1 MNGLILVTVI
11 LYGLVLSVL
20 FIYGLNFFYHSYL
33 THKHRGPDP
42 EPFPMDHHPKVTVQI
57 PIYNERYVARRV
69 IDAIAALAWPRDRLQ
84 IQVLDDSDDDT
95 VAIVAETVRRHQ
107 NKAMDIQ
114 HLHRTNRIGYKAG
127 ALSEGMRHATG
138 EFIAIFDAD
147 FYPEPDFLHRT
158 LPHFNKPDV
167 GFVQTRWGHLNER
180 YSFFTELQ
188 ALAIDGHFMVEQ
200 FARSR
205 EGFLLNFNGTAGV
218 WRAATIEDAGGWEF
232 DTLTEDLDLSYRAQ
246 LAGWKGVYLR
256 DTVTPGELPVTVNGF
271 RRQQYRWARGS
282 TETAR
287 KLLPRVLKSNL
298 DLRLKVQS
306 ILHMTGY
313 GIHGLMFA
321 MALMYP
327 LIALLSQ
334 GRPFVVT
341 LYGLAAI
348 FNLTAL
354 APTTYFTMGQHEKSP
369 DLATSPIDPVPERG
383 RLRDDGKQY
392 ARDHRCLHQARCGFR
407 AHSEI
412 WLCWGTDHRKVADI
426 SGQSECSNSTRS
438 DDVALQPEH
447 LPAGIEPQS
456 LFHPLLCEHL
466 FGWIALS
473 PRDDGLGALENSAGK
488 TKNPGSVHLRGRLR
502 GVIWHKTR
510 SP

>member
-1 MNGLILVTVI
+1 MNGLIVVAVI
-11 LYGLVLSVL
+11 LYGLVLSGL

-57 PIYNERYVARRV
+57 PIYNERYVARRA

-84 IQVLDDSDDDT
+84 IQVLDDSDDNT

-107 NKAMDIQ
+107 NEGIDIH
-114 HLHRTNRIGYKAG
+114 HLHRMNRIGYKAG

-147 FYPEPDFLHRT
+147 FYPETDFLHRT
-158 LPHFNKPDV
+158 LPHFNEPEV

-180 YSFFTELQ
+180 YSFFTKLQ

-205 EGFLLNFNGTAGV
+205 EDFLFNFNGTAGV
-218 WRAATIEDAGGWEF
+218 WRVASIEEAGGWEF

-256 DTVTPGELPVTVNGF
+256 NTVTLGELPVTVNGF

-282 TETAR
+282 IEVAR
-287 KLLPRVLKSNL
+287 KLLPRVLKSDL

-306 ILHMTGY
+306 VLHMTGY
-313 GIHGLMFA
+313 GIHVLMFA
-321 MALMYP
+321 LALMYP
-327 LIALLSQ
+327 LIAVLSQ

-354 APTTYFTMGQHEKSP
+354 APTTYFTVGQHELNRPVWRRLPMILFLSVAGSGMMVNSVRGILDAFSKREAVFERTPKYGSVGERIAGSLRTYRVKANVQILLELSMLLFNLNTVRLAWNNGLYFTLFYAGLFSAGLLYLLGMTAWGRWKILSERPKPRFSP
-369 DLATSPIDPVPERG
+369 SSRLDEGRDLA
-383 RLRDDGKQY
+383 
-392 ARDHRCLHQARCGFR
+392 
-407 AHSEI
+407 
-412 WLCWGTDHRKVADI
+412 
-426 SGQSECSNSTRS
+426 
-438 DDVALQPEH
+438 
-447 LPAGIEPQS
+447 
-456 LFHPLLCEHL
+456 
-466 FGWIALS
+466 
-473 PRDDGLGALENSAGK
+473 
-488 TKNPGSVHLRGRLR
+488 
-502 GVIWHKTR
+502 
-510 SP
+510 